1 MTANVYGETVDI
13 EVHAVHEDCEGPLP
27 AAINIEIKLT
37 IVVEVVGSRKEVIV
51 RTWQIAGEMLPLVPR
66 AQSTLTLSLPA
77 GAFMVAVSR
86 NPCL

>member
-1 MTANVYGETVDI
+1 MTADVYGETVDI

-51 RTWQIAGEMLPLVPR
+51 ERGK
-66 AQSTLTLSLPA
+66 
-77 GAFMVAVSR
+77 
-86 NPCL
+86 